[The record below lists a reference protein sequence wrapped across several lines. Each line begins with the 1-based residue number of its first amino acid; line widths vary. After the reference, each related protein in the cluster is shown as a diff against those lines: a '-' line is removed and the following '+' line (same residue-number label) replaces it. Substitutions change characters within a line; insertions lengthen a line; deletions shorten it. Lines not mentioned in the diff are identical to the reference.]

1 MKLVSIILP
10 YFNKRSFISK
20 TLQSL
25 SNQTYKNFEVIIIY
39 DQENLEDFNYISN
52 LISSDN
58 RFFLYRNKKNLGV
71 SHSRNLG
78 INYSR
83 GEYICFLD
91 SDDLWESNKIEA
103 QYKFMMDN
111 NLLFSHTSYKIINKS
126 DKIIGIMKAK
136 ANILYDDLIKSCDI
150 GLSTVMFHNSIKNK
164 MYFPT
169 IKTKEDY
176 ALWLKLSK
184 EIKIIGFS
192 KNIVSWRKVRGSLS
206 DSIIK
211 SLINGFIVYNTYER
225 KAFYLSILYLF
236 RLSFYSFIKKI
247 KQKIEMRNF
256 SKINI

>member
-39 DQENLEDFNYISN
+39 DQENLDDFHYISN
-52 LISSDN
+52 LISPDN
-58 RFFLYRNKKNLGV
+58 RFFLYRNEKNLGV
-71 SHSRNLG
+71 SLSRNLG
-78 INYSR
+78 TNYSR

-111 NLLFSHTSYKIINKS
+111 NLLFSHTSYKIINES

-136 ANILYDDLIKSCDI
+136 ENILYDDLIKSCDI
-150 GLSTVMFHNSIKNK
+150 GLSTVMFHNSIKDK

-211 SLINGFIVYNTYER
+211 SVINGFVVYNTYEH
-225 KAFYLSILYLF
+225 KSLYLSILYLF